1 MFQER
6 KSHTGL
12 KLTGWVNYDRIDI
25 FEWTVALRR
34 GGAASGIHFS
44 SETPTLR
51 WDELSLK
58 ALRFPHGWLKWITPP
73 QNCQT
78 GSWRAAWQFSAE
90 VKRRHL

>member
-34 GGAASGIHFS
+34 GGSIRHQAVWK
-44 SETPTLR
+44 P
-51 WDELSLK
+51 WD
-58 ALRFPHGWLKWITPP
+58 FPMADSNG
-73 QNCQT
+73 
-78 GSWRAAWQFSAE
+78 
-90 VKRRHL
+90 